1 MKINEVKGIIKG
13 KRALHAVL
21 ICQGIKGLGDNP
33 EQILLI
39 HAHEAPFR
47 REAGLL
53 RINHP
58 LYEHLCKSI

>member
-1 MKINEVKGIIKG
+1 MKINQVKGIIKG

-21 ICQGIKGLGDNP
+21 ICQGVKGLGDNP
-33 EQILLI
+33 EQIFLTQL
-39 HAHEAPFR
+39 HEGPFR

-53 RINHP
+53 RIYHP

>member
-1 MKINEVKGIIKG
+1 MKIKEAIDIIKG
-13 KRALHAVL
+13 KRALSAFK

-39 HAHEAPFR
+39 HAHEGPFR

-53 RINHP
+53 RLYHP
-58 LYEHLCKSI
+58 LCEHLCKSI